1 MNKAP
6 VLAFVS
12 IKGGVGKTT
21 LALETASSLANDFGK
36 KVLLVDGN
44 FSAPNVGL
52 YLDLTKRENYDVT
65 LHDALFGIG
74 LHNAIYEAH
83 GFDVVPAALDYEHGE
98 VDIFRL
104 EKILEKFKSRYDF
117 IILDSSPNYE
127 ELKPIIA
134 TADKIFLVTTPDEVT
149 LQTTLKA
156 AKLARRQNTPIEG
169 IVVNR
174 IRSPKHE
181 MDLNEIEE
189 DAGGVPVL
197 ARVRDHK
204 RMAEA
209 LHYKVPI
216 TVHEEMNVVSR
227 EVRRFAAALC
237 GVPEKPIGFFQSL
250 LPFGDLIG
258 KEKINREVLRKKFYQ
273 EML

>member
-1 MNKAP
+1 MGAP
-6 VLAFVS
+6 ILAFVS

-21 LALETASSLANDFGK
+21 LALETASSLANDYDK

-52 YLDLTKRENYDVT
+52 YLDLTKQENYDAT

-83 GFDVVPAALDYEHGE
+83 GFDVVPAALNYEHGE
-98 VDIFRL
+98 VDIYRL
-104 EKILEKFKSRYDF
+104 SKILAKFKNRYDF

-149 LQTTLKA
+149 LQTSLKA
-156 AKLARRQNTPIEG
+156 AKLARNQNTPIEG
-169 IVVNR
+169 IIVNK

-181 MDLNEIEE
+181 MNLNQIEE
-189 DAGGVPVL
+189 GAGGVPVL
-197 ARVRDHK
+197 ARIRDHK

-216 TVHEEMNVVSR
+216 TIHEEMNTVSR
-227 EVRRFAAALC
+227 EIRRFAAALC
-237 GVPEKPIGFFQSL
+237 GVPEKPRGFFQSI
-250 LPFGDLIG
+250 LPFGELVG
-258 KEKINREVLRKKFYQ
+258 KEKINREVLRKEFYR
-273 EML
+273 EIL